1 MVLRSRP
8 LSPHLQVYKL
18 PVAAL
23 LSITHRASGLFLFF
37 GLSVLSWLFV
47 LLRCAPDCIAPFLAN
62 PLGFFLV
69 KLLSFSCCVAF
80 CYHYFNGVRHL
91 LWDCGVGLDKTAVT
105 ASSAF
110 VLLLTAA
117 FSVVAFF
124 FVWL

>member
-18 PVAAL
+18 PVAAF

-47 LLRCAPDCIAPFLAN
+47 LLRCVPGCVVPFLAH
-62 PLGFFLV
+62 PWGFFLV
-69 KLLSFSCCVAF
+69 KLLLFSCCVTL

-91 LWDCGVGLDKTAVT
+91 LWDCGVGLSKAVVT
-105 ASSAF
+105 VSNIF

-124 FVWL
+124 LVWL